1 MPGTASRGSRA
12 GFLRLRTAK
21 VAVRPG
27 LETWRQASVRIRV
40 TDFTVPSGG
49 RLVHWLRHPET
60 AHRTPS
66 PTSFNTNQM
75 KGCSRSSSS
84 SRAPGPPVP
93 IGGPGLA
100 SDQVQSPSGVH
111 ALQSP
116 LSKENDTF
124 RVRGRRCSCRAQ
136 RGLSPPRA
144 QVLEPAS
151 PRPAG
156 SPEHRVLTRC
166 VAAPPEGPAA
176 AGGPSP
182 APRGHPRSRP
192 PRCHPPPPR
201 RPSVLLSLPF
211 PRVYFLGPW
220 PYSGLPQPLRNA
232 VPSLGRVPFIS
243 GLLSVPSPPSIS
255 SRPRGPSRPAPPP
268 AGWVAARGPLPS
280 SGRLGPVTPSSL
292 PRLTLVAFRRAPP
305 GPAPRL

>member
-1 MPGTASRGSRA
+1 MKPTGAMPGTASRGSRA

-27 LETWRQASVRIRV
+27 LETWRQTSVRIRV

-111 ALQSP
+111 AQQSP

-144 QVLEPAS
+144 QVLGPAS

-156 SPEHRVLTRC
+156 SLEHRVLTRC
-166 VAAPPEGPAA
+166 VASPPRPEPLPARPVLFLSAPAPSPPRTLAAPPEGPAA
-176 AGGPSP
+176 AGGP
-182 APRGHPRSRP
+182 
-192 PRCHPPPPR
+192 PPPR
-201 RPSVLLSLPF
+201 GAIPAPDPLAATLRHRVVPLSFCLYLSH
-211 PRVYFLGPW
+211 VCIS
-220 PYSGLPQPLRNA
+220 SGHGLIP
-232 VPSLGRVPFIS
+232 VCPSL
-243 GLLSVPSPPSIS
+243 
-255 SRPRGPSRPAPPP
+255 
-268 AGWVAARGPLPS
+268 
-280 SGRLGPVTPSSL
+280 
-292 PRLTLVAFRRAPP
+292 
-305 GPAPRL
+305 

>member
-1 MPGTASRGSRA
+1 MQLP
-12 GFLRLRTAK
+12 
-21 VAVRPG
+21 
-27 LETWRQASVRIRV
+27 
-40 TDFTVPSGG
+40 
-49 RLVHWLRHPET
+49 
-60 AHRTPS
+60 
-66 PTSFNTNQM
+66 
-75 KGCSRSSSS
+75 
-84 SRAPGPPVP
+84 
-93 IGGPGLA
+93 
-100 SDQVQSPSGVH
+100 
-111 ALQSP
+111 
-116 LSKENDTF
+116 
-124 RVRGRRCSCRAQ
+124 AQ

-144 QVLEPAS
+144 QVLGPAS

-166 VAAPPEGPAA
+166 VASPPRPEPLPARPVLFLSAPAPSPPRTLAAPPEGPAA

-182 APRGHPRSRP
+182 APWGHSRSRS

-211 PRVYFLGPW
+211 PRVYFLGPR

-243 GLLSVPSPPSIS
+243 GLLSVPSPPGIS
-255 SRPRGPSRPAPPP
+255 SRPRGPSRPVPPP

>member
-124 RVRGRRCSCRAQ
+124 RVRGRRCSCRHSGAC
-136 RGLSPPRA
+136 LPRA
-144 QVLEPAS
+144 
-151 PRPAG
+151 R
-156 SPEHRVLTRC
+156 RC
-166 VAAPPEGPAA
+166 SG
-176 AGGPSP
+176 
-182 APRGHPRSRP
+182 
-192 PRCHPPPPR
+192 PR
-201 RPSVLLSLPF
+201 RP
-211 PRVYFLGPW
+211 
-220 PYSGLPQPLRNA
+220 GLR
-232 VPSLGRVPFIS
+232 G
-243 GLLSVPSPPSIS
+243 PPSTES
-255 SRPRGPSRPAPPP
+255 
-268 AGWVAARGPLPS
+268 
-280 SGRLGPVTPSSL
+280 
-292 PRLTLVAFRRAPP
+292 
-305 GPAPRL
+305 